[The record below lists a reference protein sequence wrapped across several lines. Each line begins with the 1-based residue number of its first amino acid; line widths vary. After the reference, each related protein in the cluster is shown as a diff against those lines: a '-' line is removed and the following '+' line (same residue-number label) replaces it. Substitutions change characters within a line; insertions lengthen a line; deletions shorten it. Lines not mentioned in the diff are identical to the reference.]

1 MPAIP
6 SLGSQENAKAGLGYK
21 VRLCLKTNK
30 QIKNQN
36 KPTIGGFCPTATPV
50 KSLTHWTICSHDHQQ
65 HRSAYPASKNIAQT
79 AARGRASQMKA
90 LHGHQQAGF
99 ATNPLQRYLGQ
110 KEHGIRRKP
119 LCAKRRI
126 SETIPISMK
135 AIKEQLPKNSF
146 RFIKVSMPL
155 QRIPV

>member
-1 MPAIP
+1 
-6 SLGSQENAKAGLGYK
+6 
-21 VRLCLKTNK
+21 
-30 QIKNQN
+30 
-36 KPTIGGFCPTATPV
+36 
-50 KSLTHWTICSHDHQQ
+50 
-65 HRSAYPASKNIAQT
+65 
-79 AARGRASQMKA
+79 MKA
-90 LHGHQQAGF
+90 PHGHQQAGF

-126 SETIPISMK
+126 SEMIPVSMK
-135 AIKEQLPKNSF
+135 AVKEQLPKNSF